1 MSLYSKW
8 EELAEKERTQ
18 SEYDEFW
25 KEYLE
30 KEQDLYVHILENKGS
45 VISGKLSEVGE
56 KFGMDPVT
64 FAGFISGINSS
75 LLTPVDLDN
84 IQEDSDVSLEVDFE
98 KLFFNMLE
106 AKADWLYSLP
116 AWEGVLTADRRK
128 EIAKTFNASRTV
140 VKGEKIGRNDPCPCG
155 SGKKYKKCCGQ

>member
-1 MSLYSKW
+1 MSLYTKW

-18 SEYDEFW
+18 TEYDEFW

-30 KEQDLYVHILENKGS
+30 KESALYVNILENKDS

-56 KFGMDPVT
+56 KFNMDPVT
-64 FAGFISGINSS
+64 FAGFVSGINTS
-75 LLTPVDLDN
+75 LLNPMDLDN
-84 IQEDSDVSLEVDFE
+84 LQEDSQVSFEVDFE

-106 AKADWLYSLP
+106 AQADWLYSLP
-116 AWEGVLTADRRK
+116 QWDGVLSIEKRK

-140 VKGEKIGRNDPCPCG
+140 VKGDKIGRNDKCPCG
-155 SGKKYKKCCGQ
+155 SGKKYKKCCG